1 MNIRAGTGASVDAG
15 KTYVPG
21 WTCPGPLHLV
31 IHPRVGRE
39 PRDAGALR
47 GSPKPVIFQSNG
59 HGRLS
64 SRAFWGARRR
74 QGPRISYGDPHR
86 LDPDGW
92 LVRSQT
98 DTKSQTDTNM
108 NESPAA

>member
-1 MNIRAGTGASVDAG
+1 MGAG
-15 KTYVPG
+15 KTTISE
-21 WTCPGPLHLV
+21 WTCLGAN
-31 IHPRVGRE
+31 HPAIDLCVGRE
-39 PRDAGALR
+39 PRGDGVR
-47 GSPKPVIFQSNG
+47 KDSPETVKFHLCG
-59 HGRLS
+59 RGRLS
-64 SRAFWGARRR
+64 SRTFWGVTRR

-98 DTKSQTDTNM
+98 DTTI

>member
-1 MNIRAGTGASVDAG
+1 MRFRAGTGASKGAG
-15 KTYVPG
+15 KTSKSG
-21 WTCPGPLHLV
+21 WTCPGPFHLV
-31 IHPRVGRE
+31 IEPRVGRE

-47 GSPKPVIFQSNG
+47 GSPKPVIFQSSG

-64 SRAFWGARRR
+64 SRTFWGAGRR

-92 LVRSQT
+92 LERY
-98 DTKSQTDTNM
+98 QTDTNT

>member
-1 MNIRAGTGASVDAG
+1 MGAG
-15 KTYVPG
+15 KTIISE
-21 WTCPGPLHLV
+21 WTCSGA
-31 IHPRVGRE
+31 IHPVIDLRVVRE
-39 PRDAGALR
+39 PRGDGVR
-47 GSPKPVIFQSNG
+47 MDSPKTVKFHLCG

-64 SRAFWGARRR
+64 SRTFWGAKWC
-74 QGPRISYGDPHR
+74 QGPRTSYGDPHR

-98 DTKSQTDTNM
+98 ETLL

>member
-1 MNIRAGTGASVDAG
+1 MGAGWNQERE
-15 KTYVPG
+15 
-21 WTCPGPLHLV
+21 WTCSGADHPA
-31 IHPRVGRE
+31 INPRVGRE
-39 PRDAGALR
+39 PRGAGVQTD
-47 GSPKPVIFQSNG
+47 SPKTVKFHLCG

-64 SRAFWGARRR
+64 SRTFWGTFVRC

-98 DTKSQTDTNM
+98 DIVL

>member
-1 MNIRAGTGASVDAG
+1 MGAGETT
-15 KTYVPG
+15 KCE
-21 WTCPGPLHLV
+21 WICPGPFHPV

-39 PRDAGALR
+39 PRGDGALR
-47 GSPKPVIFQSNG
+47 GSPKLVSFQVCG
-59 HGRLS
+59 RGRLS
-64 SRAFWGARRR
+64 SRTFWGAGRR

-92 LVRSQT
+92 LVRSET
-98 DTKSQTDTNM
+98 DTVL